1 MISRLFVFN
10 KIVLDISRH
19 ILSHTK
25 QVLRFVY
32 GENYPII
39 NSAIYTATVTPRE
52 TFVILNALS
61 KALE

>member
-10 KIVLDISRH
+10 RIVLDISRH

-25 QVLRFVY
+25 NCYRYVY
-32 GENYPII
+32 GENYPIT
-39 NSAIYTATVTPRE
+39 NNAIYTATVTPRE